1 MDVESLYNL
10 LDKDLADVRSLI
22 QTTLIE
28 TKTKETEPVL
38 EYLLSSQGKLIRPIL
53 VFLSAHVLDFKLDAD
68 QKKKLVLVAAAIE
81 IIHMASLVHDD
92 VIDNADTRRNKSSI
106 KAKFGNVTAV
116 TMGVYLYSVALKLIA
131 KTGSI
136 DILDEL
142 SSTVKTM
149 CEGEL
154 KQQHFIDNR
163 SVDKNSYF
171 DIIHSKTAVLF
182 KSASLV
188 GALLFDEKNT
198 YSSQLVQFSTALGYV
213 FQLTDDFLD
222 IMATEDELKKSIGQ
236 DFLKGQFTLPMIYAF
251 EKMKDNEKETVFN
264 CIKNQDLAGLDL
276 IKSVFSNNKL
286 DDLFNELIQGYILDA
301 VSAIKQLP
309 QNQFNQALLFLV
321 EYLKARVGT
330 L

>member
-10 LDKDLADVRSLI
+10 LDNDLSDVRSLI
-22 QTTLIE
+22 HSTLLK

-38 EYLLSSQGKLIRPIL
+38 EYLLSSHGKLIRPIL
-53 VFLSAHVLDFKLDAD
+53 VFLSAYVLDFKLDAD
-68 QKKKLVLVAAAIE
+68 QKKRLVLVAAAIE

-92 VIDNADTRRNKSSI
+92 VIDNADSRRNKPSI

-116 TMGVYLYSVALKLIA
+116 TMGVYLYSVSLKLIA
-131 KTGSI
+131 ETGSI
-136 DILDEL
+136 TILEEL
-142 SSTVKTM
+142 SSTVKAM

-163 SVDKNSYF
+163 SVDKESYF
-171 DIIHSKTAVLF
+171 KIIHSKTAVLF

-188 GALLFDEKNT
+188 GSLLFDEKNT
-198 YSSQLVQFSTALGYV
+198 HSNQLVRFSTALGYV

-222 IMATEDELKKSIGQ
+222 IMATEDKLKKSVGQ

-251 EKMKDNEKETVFN
+251 EKMKEDEKETVFN

-276 IKSVFSNNKL
+276 IKTVFFNNNL
-286 DDLFNELIQGYILDA
+286 EGLFNELIQSYILDA
-301 VSAIKQLP
+301 KSAIKQLP

-321 EYLKARVGT
+321 EYLKSRISIV
-330 L
+330 